1 MTAVN
6 SLSAESASLITV
18 NDQNLSAKNGLC
30 KIKERFHQFRS
41 FSFMVFLVTDKHP
54 NKCIGCL
61 VAALD
66 NIEFINALDGVC
78 KKSLLFVCLP
88 HDDVRKYNYKCNFNP
103 RTNSFSCGFLHIR
116 IPGRFCR
123 NVRNFML
130 EMDENGKLCTVSGYS
145 LLKHR
150 VCSAACPNWPCS
162 LRTDHPQQLAALAV
176 EHPIPQQLAALAV
189 EHPIPQQLAALAVEH
204 PIPQPADMDVQEVNY
219 SLSNLIDMRQRILCS
234 DAFDVMLHLEGDNQ
248 IHRFT
253 TNQCKFS
260 RYFYHS
266 PDYHVRLLEFL
277 QDKLNMLVV
286 LPVCTVKVPEN
297 SDNLLELFDDVEY
310 KGDIQ
315 LSMTGKKDRIG
326 RRMESCS
333 DALTREIGEEIG
345 LCEQEST
352 FLHAQPFVRIP
363 LNELGQ
369 PFHDQSG
376 NILTQMID
384 TSMFA
389 SILTSE
395 LPEVKDDGHHTPNMR
410 TRVVTIP
417 LVHSEETVYQRRRLS
432 QNNEGVV
439 IALIRVREYIQIL
452 QNCIDANLFTLS

>member
-1 MTAVN
+1 M
-6 SLSAESASLITV
+6 LKL
-18 NDQNLSAKNGLC
+18 
-30 KIKERFHQFRS
+30 
-41 FSFMVFLVTDKHP
+41 DK
-54 NKCIGCL
+54 K
-61 VAALD
+61 
-66 NIEFINALDGVC
+66 
-78 KKSLLFVCLP
+78 
-88 HDDVRKYNYKCNFNP
+88 
-103 RTNSFSCGFLHIR
+103 
-116 IPGRFCR
+116 
-123 NVRNFML
+123 
-130 EMDENGKLCTVSGYS
+130 GKLWSVSGG
-145 LLKHR
+145 LLLER
-150 VCSAACPNWPCS
+150 GICSAVCQDWPCS
-162 LRTDHPQQLAALAV
+162 LRTDRPPQ
-176 EHPIPQQLAALAV
+176 P
-189 EHPIPQQLAALAVEH
+189 AALAVEH

-234 DAFDVMLHLEGDNQ
+234 DAFDVMLHLEGENQ

-266 PDYHVRLLEFL
+266 PDYHVHLLEFL
-277 QDKLNMLVV
+277 RDKLDMLVV

-326 RRMESCS
+326 RRIESCA

-363 LNELGQ
+363 LNRSGQ
-369 PFHDQSG
+369 PYYENGDIQ
-376 NILTQMID
+376 TQTID

-395 LPEVKDDGHHTPNMR
+395 SPEVQYDGHHTPNNR
-410 TRVVTIP
+410 TRVVTVP
-417 LVHSEETVYQRRRLS
+417 LVHSEETVFQRRRLS
-432 QNNEGVV
+432 QNGEGKV

-452 QNCIDANLFTLS
+452 QKCIDADLFTLS